1 MSNLTDQN
9 TIPTAAQD
17 ATSDLSY
24 QTEQPELII
33 EPPHGWGGLGWAEL
47 VRYRELL
54 YFMVWRDLK
63 IRYKQTILGV
73 VWAVIQPLFTVVV
86 FTIIFGRLAGLSS
99 DGFPFA
105 LFVFAGLLPWNFFS
119 SGVSTAGVSLVS
131 QQNLLTKVYF
141 PRLFVPASAIGT
153 CLVDFAIASVLFG
166 ALLVWYQTIPSWQ
179 IVFVPVLLIFVIL
192 ATLGLG
198 FLLSALTVTF
208 RDLRLAVPFMMQ
220 LLLYLSPVVYAVSIV
235 PPEWHWALALNPM
248 TGLIDGFRSAILGK
262 EWNFT
267 TLGVSCCTSV
277 LLFMFGTYKFRMTE
291 QKFADIV

>member
-1 MSNLTDQN
+1 MSS
-9 TIPTAAQD
+9 AAQ
-17 ATSDLSY
+17 AAVSDMAHL
-24 QTEQPELII
+24 T
-33 EPPHGWGGLGWAEL
+33 EPPGLLITPPKGWGGLGWVEL

-73 VWAVIQPLFTVVV
+73 AWAVIQPLFSVVV
-86 FTIIFGRLAGLSS
+86 FSIIFGKLAGLSS
-99 DGFPFA
+99 EGFPFA

-153 CLVDFAIASVLFG
+153 CLVDFLIALVLFA
-166 ALLVWYQTIPSWQ
+166 ALLVWYQVMPSWQ
-179 IVFVPVLLIFVIL
+179 VVFVPALLFFVVL

-208 RDLRLAVPFMMQ
+208 RDLRFAIPFMMQ
-220 LLLYLSPVVYAVSIV
+220 ALMYLSPVVYAVSIV
-235 PPEWHWALALNPM
+235 PVEWHWVLAINPM
-248 TGLIDGFRSAILGK
+248 AGLIDGFRSAILGK
-262 EWNFT
+262 AWNFT
-267 TLGVSCCTSV
+267 TLGVSCLTSV
-277 LLFMFGTYKFRMTE
+277 ILFMFGTYKFRKTE